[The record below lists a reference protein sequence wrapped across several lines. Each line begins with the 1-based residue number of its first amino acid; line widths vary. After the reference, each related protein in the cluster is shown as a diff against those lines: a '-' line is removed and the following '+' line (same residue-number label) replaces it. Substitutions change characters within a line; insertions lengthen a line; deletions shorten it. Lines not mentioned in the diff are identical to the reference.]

1 MLTRTHGGAVAQGV
15 LYELPLRY
23 KSGRHQEEKKRIA
36 AEAASRVAD
45 GVAIGLTGGTT
56 TTEVAR
62 AVIDRQ
68 RLTVVTN
75 ALNIASEL
83 AIRPNLKL
91 VVTGGYARPESYE
104 LVGPLAE
111 QALAGLNLDVVFLG
125 VDGISPTAGITTHH
139 EVEAHTNLALIERAP
154 PRRRGDGQLQDRSRG
169 VRADLPDRSRARG
182 DHRRRGRSRSARRTP
197 RGRRRRG
204 DRVTDRRGTPRAS
217 AAPSSGPRPA
227 LRTRRA
233 PRAAR
238 RGSPW
243 IDVHNH
249 LGRWLTSG
257 WAAPDVAALLEVM
270 DAANVAAI
278 VNLDGMRGE
287 ELQANLDR
295 YDRAHPGRF
304 VTFAQVD
311 WPR

>member
-1 MLTRTHGGAVAQGV
+1 MRQSERLSAILEALANDGSVGVADLATQLDVSAATVRRDLEFLEHQRMLTRTHGGAVAQGV

-23 KSGRHQEEKKRIA
+23 KSARHQEEKKRIA
-36 AEAASRVAD
+36 AEAATRVTD

-139 EVEAHTNLALIERAP
+139 EVEAHTNLALIERARHVVVVTDSSKIGLVAFAQICP
-154 PRRRGDGQLQDRSRG
+154 I
-169 VRADLPDRSRARG
+169 
-182 DHRRRGRSRSARRTP
+182 
-197 RGRRRRG
+197 
-204 DRVTDRRGTPRAS
+204 DRVHEVITDAGADRGLLAE
-217 AAPSSGPRPA
+217 
-227 LRTRRA
+227 LREA
-233 PRAAR
+233 
-238 RGSPW
+238 GV
-243 IDVHNH
+243 DV
-249 LGRWLTSG
+249 
-257 WAAPDVAALLEVM
+257 
-270 DAANVAAI
+270 
-278 VNLDGMRGE
+278 
-287 ELQANLDR
+287 
-295 YDRAHPGRF
+295 
-304 VTFAQVD
+304 VTV
-311 WPR
+311 